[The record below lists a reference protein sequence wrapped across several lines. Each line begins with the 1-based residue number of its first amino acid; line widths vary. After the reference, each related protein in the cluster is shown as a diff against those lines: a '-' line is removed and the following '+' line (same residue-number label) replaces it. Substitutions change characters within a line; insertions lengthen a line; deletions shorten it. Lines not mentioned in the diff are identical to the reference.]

1 MQTAQSV
8 TVASSVASFLG
19 SRKRRPENVLCF
31 QFFPLLKAPLKAA
44 GAEMLWAAGESGES
58 EGLC

>member
-1 MQTAQSV
+1 M

-44 GAEMLWAAGESGES
+44 GAEMLWAVGESGQS